1 MIGTFQ
7 RITNSAILILL
18 GLIIASTLSCSTQTV
33 EDVDTSDGAAQGDDF
48 SGFDQAAGATASEDF
63 GAEGI
68 DTGDVGENAIESDI
82 AQQNSGQAPAADA
95 DEFAQFE
102 TPAAEG
108 AAEGG
113 AAAETPP
120 AVDPGAEAAA
130 QTPVAEAAPP
140 AESPAPADVP
150 PPISE
155 SPAPPPEP
163 GIADIVPPASTGQVV
178 TLKSLQ
184 YRANDNG
191 GTIVVEADGPM
202 EYTTRMVS
210 ENGQFIIEI
219 PNSKLPKK
227 LKRPLNT
234 KDFAGSIGSIDA
246 YQNPG
251 STTSRVVV
259 QLRSGEAEPTVQAE
273 GNSLLVVTTPAPRMD
288 LAASSAGGEASEPT
302 EPADAGGPPSKL
314 MSSDSL
320 EEFIANNQTFYGKK
334 ISIETDDVE
343 IREVFKLISD
353 EANVNLILAD
363 EVRGKIS
370 VKLKNVPW
378 DQALVLLMKSKKLG
392 YTRSGNVI
400 RISSI
405 KDIRD
410 EEKETLDLQASRRQ
424 NAVAKV
430 KTISVNYAK
439 VDDLVG
445 QVKPMLTKTGS
456 VVADARTSSLIV
468 TDIEE
473 SIDRVTKVI
482 QSIDVP
488 PQQVLIEGKIVE
500 AKEDIEKYFGINW
513 GLRGVNGQTGGG
525 ARNTPLGFDGNV
537 NIGQNTTSPSTFNF
551 DFNLGTFDILGDLGA
566 TLRLF
571 ESEGKAKILSS
582 PRIVAMQNEKA
593 NIEQSLEVPIRVSN
607 VAAGGGVTQS
617 VTFKEVKLLLEV
629 NPQITNDGAVLMGV
643 RIQRE
648 FLGPVVDLA
657 SGARE
662 TNRRLANTR
671 VLVRNGQTAVIGGIY
686 QNDMDQS
693 QQRVPGISSLP
704 VIGWLFKSQATTDKK
719 NELLIFLTPRILGQ
733 LDSQAI
739 PSQNGGDV
747 NAIPELGL

>member
-1 MIGTFQ
+1 MEGIFKRVVMSVTLTLL
-7 RITNSAILILL
+7 ISSAI
-18 GLIIASTLSCSTQTV
+18 SCSTQTV
-33 EDVDTSDGAAQGDDF
+33 EDADTPTDESAAQTDDF
-48 SGFDQAAGATASEDF
+48 SGFEQSAGGAAATDDF
-63 GAEGI
+63 GADLG
-68 DTGDVGENAIESDI
+68 TENTVESEI
-82 AQQNSGQAPAADA
+82 AQQNSGQAPADGATT
-95 DEFAQFE
+95 DEFAQFD
-102 TPAAEG
+102 EG
-108 AAEGG
+108 AAAPADGLS
-113 AAAETPP
+113 ADVPP
-120 AVDPGAEAAA
+120 AVDPGVE
-130 QTPVAEAAPP
+130 TEIAEAAPP
-140 AESPAPADVP
+140 AESPAPAPSDLP

-155 SPAPPPEP
+155 VPIPPSEP
-163 GIADIVPPASTGQVV
+163 GIADIIPPAPTGQVV
-178 TLKSLQ
+178 TLKSLGF
-184 YRANDNG
+184 RANDNG
-191 GTIVVEADGPM
+191 GTVVVEADGPM
-202 EYTTRMVS
+202 EYTTRLS

-234 KDFAGSIGSIDA
+234 KDFQGAIGGIDA

-251 STTSRVVV
+251 ATTSRVVV
-259 QLRSGEAEPTVQAE
+259 QLRPGEQEPTVQAE
-273 GNSLLVVTTPAPRMD
+273 GNSLLVVTTPSTQID
-288 LAASSAGGEASEPT
+288 LARSEDHGGESV
-302 EPADAGGPPSKL
+302 PAEDPGPPSKL
-314 MSSDSL
+314 MTSDSL

-410 EEKETLDLQASRRQ
+410 EEKETMDLQVSRRQ
-424 NAVAKV
+424 NALPKV
-430 KTISVNYAK
+430 KTIPVNYAK
-439 VDDLVG
+439 VDDLVA
-445 QVKPMLTKTGS
+445 QVRPMLTKTGS

-468 TDIEE
+468 TDVEDSIE
-473 SIDRVTKVI
+473 RVTKVI

-500 AKEDIEKYFGINW
+500 AKEDVEKSFGINW
-513 GLRGVNGQTGGG
+513 GVRGINSQMSGG
-525 ARNTPLGFDGNV
+525 ARGPLNFDGGLG
-537 NIGQNTTSPSTFNF
+537 ITPGGSTAAPSTFNF
-551 DFNLGTFDILGDLGA
+551 NFNLGTFDILGDLNA
-566 TLRLF
+566 TLSLF

-593 NIEQSLEVPIRVSN
+593 NIEQSLEVPIRTSN
-607 VAAGGGVTQS
+607 LGAGGGVQQS

-648 FLGPVVDLA
+648 FLGPVLDQQ

-686 QNDMDQS
+686 QNDTDQA
-693 QQRVPGISSLP
+693 QQKVPGISSIPIL
-704 VIGWLFKSQATTDKK
+704 GWLFKNQATTDKK

-739 PSQNGGDV
+739 PSQNTGES
-747 NAIPELGL
+747 NALPELGL